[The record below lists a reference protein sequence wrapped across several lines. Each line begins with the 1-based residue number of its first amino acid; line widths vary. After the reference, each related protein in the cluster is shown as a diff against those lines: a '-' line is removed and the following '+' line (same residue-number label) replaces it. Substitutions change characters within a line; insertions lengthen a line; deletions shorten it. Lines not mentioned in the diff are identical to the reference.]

1 MPYYFSAVHTPPT
14 VQMLRNIALVG
25 LGGMVGSIARYVVA
39 AVLARRM
46 SVGFPYGTFTVNI
59 VGCFLIGLILGIL
72 TRAGTLASDLRL
84 LLVVGFCGG
93 FTTFS
98 SFTYEIIEL
107 VEANRVMLA
116 ILYVLF
122 SILLGLLAAVAGL
135 AMTR

>member
-1 MPYYFSAVHTPPT
+1 
-14 VQMLRNIALVG
+14 MLRNIALVG

-39 AVLARRM
+39 TVLAHRL

-72 TRAGTLASDLRL
+72 TRAGALASDLRL

-116 ILYVLF
+116 LLYVLF
-122 SILLGLLAAVAGL
+122 SMLLGLLAAVAGL

>member
-1 MPYYFSAVHTPPT
+1 
-14 VQMLRNIALVG
+14 MLRNIALVG

-39 AVLARRM
+39 AVLAHRL

-72 TRAGTLASDLRL
+72 ARAGALASDLRL

-116 ILYVLF
+116 ILYVVF
-122 SILLGLLAAVAGL
+122 SMLLGLLAAVAGL